1 MCSASLAVQGAGLLI
16 GSAGNT
22 AQGEASYQAG
32 LYNQR
37 VYEQQASIRRQQG
50 VVEKQRFLDDASV
63 KAGAQAAAY
72 GVMGARMD
80 EGSPADVMAKQMD
93 TVTREAALIKWQA
106 EVDAQQAMNQGAMA
120 RYQGSLSQYGSNVQ
134 ATSSLLTGS
143 ARLIGGYLDKPNTP
157 DDKNAGKGSNSS
169 GFWSQ
174 ITKKK

>member
-16 GSAGNT
+16 GSAGNI
-22 AQGEASYQAG
+22 AQGEASYQSG
-32 LYNQR
+32 LYSQR
-37 VYEQQASIRRQQG
+37 LYEQQASTRRQQG
-50 VVEKQRFLDDASV
+50 IVEKQRFLDDSSV

-93 TVTREAALIKWQA
+93 AVTREAALIKWQA

-134 ATSSLLTGS
+134 ATRSLLTGS
-143 ARLIGGYLDKPNTP
+143 TRLISSYLDKPDTTNE
-157 DDKNAGKGSNSS
+157 KNSGNGSGKP
-169 GFWSQ
+169 GFWDQ